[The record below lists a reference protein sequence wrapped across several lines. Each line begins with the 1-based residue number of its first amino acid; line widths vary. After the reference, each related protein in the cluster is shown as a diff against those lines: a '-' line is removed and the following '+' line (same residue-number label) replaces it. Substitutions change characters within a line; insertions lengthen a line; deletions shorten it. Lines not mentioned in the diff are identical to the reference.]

1 MMKLSVEKARS
12 SRLIT
17 RKITPVVVWRGKHRK
32 LQELP
37 VGSFAT
43 MVRAYP

>member
-1 MMKLSVEKARS
+1 MMKLSVDEARS

-17 RKITPVVVWRGKHRK
+17 GKITPVVVWRGKHRK

-37 VGSFAT
+37 AGFFAT
-43 MVRAYP
+43 VVSAYP